1 MAAPKPLTKY
11 TREQLEMLYV
21 IEAKKNYHLQ
31 VSVDELRQ
39 KLSNLESIQ
48 NAYNIGVKELAE
60 LKTQISQHLEVCGC
74 MEFESTVTPRTGSGS
89 TSKDPANLMN

>member
-21 IEAKKNYHLQ
+21 IEAKKSYHLQ
-31 VSVDELRQ
+31 VSVDKLRQ
-39 KLSNLESIQ
+39 KLSSLESIQ
-48 NAYNIGVKELAE
+48 NKYNIGVKEIAK

-74 MEFESTVTPRTGSGS
+74 MEF
-89 TSKDPANLMN
+89 

>member
-31 VSVDELRQ
+31 ASVDELRQ
-39 KLSNLESIQ
+39 KLSSLESIKTE
-48 NAYNIGVKELAE
+48 YNIAVKEIAK

-74 MEFESTVTPRTGSGS
+74 MEF
-89 TSKDPANLMN
+89 

>member
-1 MAAPKPLTKY
+1 MEVPKPLTKY

-31 VSVDELRQ
+31 ASVDELRQ
-39 KLSNLESIQ
+39 KLSSLDSIKTEYN
-48 NAYNIGVKELAE
+48 NAVKEIAK

-74 MEFESTVTPRTGSGS
+74 MEF
-89 TSKDPANLMN
+89 